1 MFNYKVEIYENNA
14 WTTLDNVALPITDG
28 DVLDET
34 LAEGRIDIKN
44 TTRSKS
50 IKPFTRLR
58 IKCYDGETYKGKIQR
73 VVGTTKKTR
82 KRLVGT
88 PTYDFEIQTL
98 ELTKLLERTIIGSMT
113 STKYIN
119 KNYSDTVPAPPN
131 TVGIQYYTGLSPIE
145 NEYAGTIPSQIGGQ
159 NGFTGILINNP
170 PQFRLYLPVGTIISS
185 DASFITKAFDWYD
198 TPTYPKARWVT
209 EPQITLKYN
218 GNTVSGYT
226 LSNLGGY
233 TIEAYADLVE
243 YHGTTGDSSTEE
255 DARFRVTITWNIATY
270 YQKQTVPKTITSVV
284 QRLLSVGKTR
294 RKNETPKYALNQAFA
309 TKYSSIEAPEFAFT
323 NDTLL
328 DALFVIGGAIHAI
341 PRLQCTSD
349 PNDNDLKYE
358 VTFDELGGDED
369 ITANMPAMVY
379 EDKNYDITDYC
390 GALDSPAQNLVNSRE
405 VKKGCLTELGGQYI
419 TMRTET
425 SQVEISSDTA
435 AWSVSMPIHQMVR
448 LYMLYDGTER
458 DISAYVYEADE
469 YATLSQLEESEYPYS
484 TGWALCYKKG
494 SNTITGFNN
503 KLTTATILTKPGL
516 AYAISNIWKAVAGS
530 YIPSNDLIN
539 CAFRAVYVPI
549 VEARITQRKPLTETD
564 EDIELMYNQGSNLVE
579 TNAYGQKMR
588 GAAARLGQEIT
599 RRTYDF
605 KSLDNLPKVGQLI
618 DGAYIAQCNCAYYAT
633 KVRVTV
639 TMTPNFNLLSQYVG
653 LNTNYRLSDISTEQI
668 TNRFITYGN
677 TLVFG
682 DSEANGS
689 PIIPTATAKSA
700 IAKMLKPA
708 DNADISRIDKAMFVG
723 YDEEETEIEDS
734 AVLLPVM
741 SFPFGTSWAFV
752 CACLDNYG
760 AGYQATSEFTVT
772 VIENGVNV
780 TKHKRVQRL
789 VPYSD
794 GTGEIEYLGVWWTG
808 DAVWENDATAIANG
822 GQANIYPQA
831 TASVETAFKSKT
843 MTTGSNPFVLEKDS
857 KERIG
862 VVYQMHLQAN
872 RDSVVIGSALADNCP
887 LCTNYDTVNPPL
899 GTAYVLPRTI
909 NTFGSVD
916 LTGATNT
923 TFTVN
928 NGQIV
933 VANPGI
939 AGTKA
944 WVIVDTQNNIY
955 IGENTDENNGGNF
968 PTIYISTK

>member
-119 KNYSDTVPAPPN
+119 KNYDDTYTASA
-131 TVGIQYYTGLSPIE
+131 TTYYTISTEYSP
-145 NEYAGTIPSQIGGQ
+145 PSSGEISGVPSSVGAIQIGTAPTYKLYYP
-159 NGFTGILINNP
+159 TGT
-170 PQFRLYLPVGTIISS
+170 QISS
-185 DASFITKAFDWYD
+185 DALYITKPSDIAGVS
-198 TPTYPKARWVT
+198 TYTWEI
-209 EPQITLKYN
+209 EPYTIVKKNGVAVAENTITSA
-218 GNTVSGYT
+218 GA
-226 LSNLGGY
+226 Y
-233 TIEAYADLVE
+233 TIEAHATLLQRGAAGNNDYE
-243 YHGTTGDSSTEE
+243 IN
-255 DARFRVTITWNIATY
+255 ITWTVSAYTKKMEAGKSIA
-270 YQKQTVPKTITSVV
+270 SVV

-294 RKNETPKYALNQAFA
+294 RKNETPKYALNQAFRD
-309 TKYSSIEAPEFAFT
+309 KYINIEAPEFAFT

-405 VKKGCLTELGGQYI
+405 VAKGCLTELGGQYI

-435 AWSVSMPIHQMVR
+435 AWSVSMPINQMVQF
-448 LYMLYDGTER
+448 YMRYGNTER
-458 DISAYVYEADE
+458 DISPYVYESEE
-469 YATLSQLEESEYPYS
+469 YGTLSQLEDSRYPYS

-494 SNTITGFNN
+494 SNTITGFNS
-503 KLTTATILTKPGL
+503 KLTTATVLTKAGL
-516 AYAISNIWKAVAGS
+516 KYAISNIWQAVTGNT
-530 YIPSNDLIN
+530 IPDNDIIN

-752 CACLDNYG
+752 CACLDNFG
-760 AGYQATSEFTVT
+760 AGYQATDAFDTGTAPDTV
-772 VIENGVNV
+772 
-780 TKHKRVQRL
+780 HKRVQRL
-789 VPYSD
+789 VPYTD
-794 GTGEIEYLGVWWTG
+794 AVGEIEYLGVWWTG
-808 DAVWENDATAIANG
+808 DALWENDATAIADN
-822 GQANIYPQA
+822 GQANLYPQA

-887 LCTNYDTVNPPL
+887 LCTNYTANA
-899 GTAYVLPRTI
+899 GTAYVLPHTI

-916 LTGATNT
+916 LTGATST
-923 TFTVN
+923 TFSVN

-939 AGTKA
+939 AGTKS
-944 WVIVDTQNNIY
+944 WVIVDANKNIY
-955 IGENTDENNGGNF
+955 IGENTAENESGYF

>member
-1 MFNYKVEIYENNA
+1 MFSYKVEIYENNA

-44 TTRSKS
+44 TLRSKS

-58 IKCYDGETYKGKIQR
+58 IKCYDGETYKNTIQR

-119 KNYSDTVPAPPN
+119 KNYDDTYTATPVVTRDYEAGGHIDEGTYP
-131 TVGIQYYTGLSPIE
+131 TYKLYYPI
-145 NEYAGTIPSQIGGQ
+145 GTQI
-159 NGFTGILINNP
+159 
-170 PQFRLYLPVGTIISS
+170 SA
-185 DASFITKAFDWYD
+185 DASYITIDDTGGSGLVDYYWVDAPQTRVKDSNGNYIADNTITKAG
-198 TPTYPKARWVT
+198 T
-209 EPQITLKYN
+209 
-218 GNTVSGYT
+218 
-226 LSNLGGY
+226 Y
-233 TIEAYADLVE
+233 TIEMYAKLAAE
-243 YHGTTGDSSTEE
+243 YIGITYDTL
-255 DARFRVTITWNIATY
+255 TIEWTVYAY
-270 YQKQTVPKTITSVV
+270 YQKQTIPKSIASVV
-284 QRLLSVGKTR
+284 QRLLSAGKTR
-294 RKNETPKYALNQAFA
+294 RKNETPKYALNQAFID
-309 TKYSSIEAPEFAFT
+309 KYKNIEAPEFAFT

-328 DALFVIGGAIHAI
+328 DALFMVGGAIHAI
-341 PRLQCTSD
+341 PRLQCTSN
-349 PNDNDLKYE
+349 PLDNDLKYE

-369 ITANMPAMVY
+369 ITANMPAIVY

-405 VKKGCLTELGGQYI
+405 VAKGCLTEFGGQYI

-435 AWSVSMPIHQMVR
+435 AWSVSMPINQMVQFSMR
-448 LYMLYDGTER
+448 YGNLEK
-458 DISAYVYEADE
+458 DISPYMYEADE
-469 YATLSQLEESEYPYS
+469 YGTLSQLEDSKYPYS

-494 SNTITGFNN
+494 SNTITGFNS
-503 KLTTATILTKPGL
+503 KLTTSTVLTKAGL
-516 AYAISNIWKAVAGS
+516 KYAISNIWQAVTGNT
-530 YIPSNDLIN
+530 IPDNDLIN
-539 CAFRAVYVPI
+539 CAFKAVYVPI

-605 KSLDNLPKVGQLI
+605 KSFDNLPKVGQLI
-618 DGAYIAQCNCAYYAT
+618 DGAYIAQCNCAYYVN
-633 KVRVTV
+633 KVRITV
-639 TMTPNFNLLSQYVG
+639 MLTPNFNLLSQYVG

-682 DSEANGS
+682 DSETNGS

-700 IAKMLKPA
+700 IAKMLKPT

-752 CACLDNYG
+752 CACLDNFG
-760 AGYQATSEFTVT
+760 AGYQATDAFDTGTAPDTV
-772 VIENGVNV
+772 
-780 TKHKRVQRL
+780 HKRVQRL
-789 VPYSD
+789 VPYTD
-794 GTGEIEYLGVWWTG
+794 AVGEIEYLGVWWTG
-808 DAVWENDATAIANG
+808 DALWTNDASAIADN
-822 GQANIYPQA
+822 GQANLYPQA

-872 RDSVVIGSALADNCP
+872 RDSVVIGSALAENCP
-887 LCTNYDTVNPPL
+887 LCTNYTANA
-899 GTAYVLPRTI
+899 GTAYVLPHTI
-909 NTFGSVD
+909 NTFGSLD
-916 LTGATNT
+916 ASELTDDNKT

-928 NGQIV
+928 NGQII

-939 AGTKA
+939 AGTKS
-944 WVIVDTQNNIY
+944 WVIVDANKNIY
-955 IGENTDENNGGNF
+955 IGENTDANESGYF
-968 PTIYISTK
+968 PAIYISTK